1 MTKQYV
7 GLTENARHQGA
18 MAIVAAG
25 ELALMLGGLAACGQG
40 GQQGPG
46 NQQQNQTDQMQ
57 GQPGQQDQGRQQQ
70 DRRHG
75 SQ

>member
-25 ELALMLGGLAACGQG
+25 ALALMLGGLAACGQDS
-40 GQQGPG
+40 QQDYM
-46 NQQQNQTDQMQ
+46 QDQQNQ
-57 GQPGQQDQGRQQQ
+57 GAQQQ
-70 DRRHG
+70 DRRQG
-75 SQ
+75 TP